1 MLLRAE
7 DHAQFRAQIVEE
19 GPKIWASYW
28 IEGVVRNAPMAQSDK
43 RMFASEQEARFWLTG
58 EAEKRGFHDVEPEVR
73 AKT

>member
-7 DHAQFRAQIVEE
+7 DQAKFRAQIEE
-19 GPKIWASYW
+19 DGAEIWASYS
-28 IEGVVRNAPMAQSDK
+28 IEGRVAGKPMTQGDK
-43 RMFASEQEARFWLTG
+43 QMFASEQEARTWVTG